1 MRDHREELEAVFRQI
16 FDDDGL
22 VLRAEMTASD
32 IGGWDSS
39 QQVALL
45 AAIEGRFKIRFT
57 TREIA
62 RLMIEGANVGT
73 MLEIL
78 GTKLPD
84 RTGMDAP
91 KTALRG

>member
-1 MRDHREELEAVFRQI
+1 MGDHRKELEIVFRQI
-16 FDDDGL
+16 FDNDAL
-22 VLRAEMTASD
+22 VLRPEMTASD
-32 IGGWDSS
+32 IEGWDSS

-45 AAIEGRFKIRFT
+45 SAIEGRFKIRFT

-78 GTKLPD
+78 EAKLAD
-84 RTGMDAP
+84 RSSAG
-91 KTALRG
+91 ALRAAIRG